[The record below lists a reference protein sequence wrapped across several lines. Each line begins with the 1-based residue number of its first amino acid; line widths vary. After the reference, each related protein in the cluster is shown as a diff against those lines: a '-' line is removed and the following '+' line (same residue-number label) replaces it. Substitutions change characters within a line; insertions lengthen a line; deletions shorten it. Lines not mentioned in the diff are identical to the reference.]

1 MVVSKVESSG
11 ANNSVLKACK
21 IMDVLFRNFFHGYSA
36 SELAEATGLGRS
48 DITRY
53 VQTLETA
60 GWAERIP
67 ETGRIRPSHKVAQSA
82 VQVMNELESA
92 EARVVESKQRL
103 SRIR

>member
-1 MVVSKVESSG
+1 MVESKMEPVS

-36 SELAEATGLGRS
+36 SELADTTGLGRS

-53 VQTLETA
+53 VQSLVAA

-92 EARVVESKQRL
+92 EARVNESKQRL
-103 SRIR
+103 TRIR